1 MFYRYLGCELNFG
14 YKECFFKIK
23 GLIEFLFIVE
33 FLILV
38 LVIILVLVK
47 FIVNNV
53 IKEELL

>member
-1 MFYRYLGCELNFG
+1 MFYRYLGWELNFG

-47 FIVNNV
+47 FIVDNV